1 MADATDEVDGAD
13 YRSPGETGRRSA
25 AGAAEQGLDV
35 AERRALDRARS
46 VARVLDEAVRV
57 PGTRFRVGLDPILG
71 VAPVSGDAVAA
82 LGALYVVFT
91 GVKLGVPL
99 SVTLTMLA
107 NVLVDFAAGSI
118 PVLGTIIDAK
128 LKVNRRNVELLES
141 ELATR

>member
-1 MADATDEVDGAD
+1 MADATDEFDSAD
-13 YRSPGETGRRSA
+13 YRSPGETGRRSP

-46 VARVLDEAVRV
+46 VARVMDDAVRV

-82 LGALYVVFT
+82 VGALYIVFT
-91 GVKLGVPL
+91 GIKLGVPL

-141 ELATR
+141 ELAKR